1 MIDALYFAYGSN
13 MCSAQMRERIPNAE
27 KIGVG
32 RLTDYALVWDKQ
44 SKKDGSAK
52 ANIVERKGAEVW
64 GVVYRLSSDDLRRL
78 DGYEGGYERLNVT
91 ILLQDGTLLEVAT
104 YMSEQRQKD
113 ILPTREYWQR
123 MVRGAEEHRL
133 PADYIATLKSV
144 VCREES

>member
-32 RLTDYALVWDKQ
+32 RLTGYALVWDKQ

-64 GVVYRLSSDDLRRL
+64 GVVYRLSSNDLRRL

-91 ILLQDGTLLEVAT
+91 ILLQDGTPLEVVT
-104 YMSEQRQKD
+104 YMSKQRQKD

-123 MVRGAEEHRL
+123 VVRGAEEHSL